1 VRLKEKESMAH
12 HQFYTLS
19 NGLRIIYQPT
29 VSTVSYCGFTV
40 NAGTR
45 DEFSGEFGMA
55 HFVEHLIFKGT
66 AHRRSWH
73 ILNRMENVGGE
84 LNAYTAKEETTVY
97 AVFLEEH
104 LSRAV
109 ELLCDLVLHS
119 QFPVQEIEREV
130 EVILDEINSYKD
142 NPAELI
148 YDEFENL
155 LFSGHALGH
164 NILGE
169 PEELVRFTSQ
179 DGRRFLRQ
187 QYIPSNMVFFFM
199 GHTPFKRVIS
209 LLEKY
214 IGGEP
219 EGKGINHRVAPGG
232 YTPFAE
238 RRILDTFQAHA
249 LVGNRAYSMFDER
262 RVPLFLLNNML
273 GGPGM
278 NSRLNIA
285 LREKTGCVYTV
296 ESSVTSYTDTGV
308 FAIYFGTD
316 PKKVDRCLSLM
327 HKEFKRLR
335 DTALSISQL
344 AAVKKQFIGQMGVGT
359 ENRESMALGLGKT
372 FLHYNKYD
380 TLEEPFRR
388 VEAVTASDLL
398 EVANEILD
406 EKSIST
412 LVFV

>member
-1 VRLKEKESMAH
+1 
-12 HQFYTLS
+12 
-19 NGLRIIYQPT
+19 
-29 VSTVSYCGFTV
+29 
-40 NAGTR
+40 
-45 DEFSGEFGMA
+45 
-55 HFVEHLIFKGT
+55 
-66 AHRRSWH
+66 
-73 ILNRMENVGGE
+73 
-84 LNAYTAKEETTVY
+84 
-97 AVFLEEH
+97 
-104 LSRAV
+104 
-109 ELLCDLVLHS
+109 
-119 QFPVQEIEREV
+119 
-130 EVILDEINSYKD
+130 
-142 NPAELI
+142 
-148 YDEFENL
+148 
-155 LFSGHALGH
+155 
-164 NILGE
+164 
-169 PEELVRFTSQ
+169 
-179 DGRRFLRQ
+179 
-187 QYIPSNMVFFFM
+187 M

-344 AAVKKQFIGQMGVGT
+344 AAVKKQFIGQMAIAM
-359 ENRESMALGLGKT
+359 ENNEGYMLSAARNYLY
-372 FLHYNKYD
+372 YN
-380 TLEEPFRR
+380 R
-388 VEAVTASDLL
+388 VETIDSIRRKIREVSLDDLT
-398 EVANEILD
+398 EVAQTVFGGNL
-406 EKSIST
+406 ST
-412 LVFV
+412 LIYK